1 MTERLEAG
9 RMRQRITILRPT
21 GTPSATGGTIAGDP
35 ETVAANLP
43 AVVESTVLGAETIQ
57 AGQVL
62 ASVTHHVGI
71 RYLAGIKAW
80 MTVTCNNRTF
90 QILSVVD
97 VDERHLDV
105 WLLCAEVP

>member
-1 MTERLEAG
+1 MTDRLEAG

-71 RYLAGIKAW
+71 RYLAGIKNW
-80 MTVTCNNRTF
+80 MIVTLGDRTL
-90 QILSVVD
+90 QILAVVD
-97 VDERHLDV
+97 VDDRHLDL
-105 WLLCAEVP
+105 WLLCAEV

>member
-1 MTERLEAG
+1 
-9 RMRQRITILRPT
+9 MRQRITILRPT
-21 GTPSATGGTIAGDP
+21 GTPSATGGTVEGPP
-35 ETVAANLP
+35 ETVAANVP
-43 AVVESTVLGAETIQ
+43 AVVESTVLGTETIQ